1 MIVSFLIR
9 LENSDFFTFIR
20 QSAYTYPVILALHL
34 VCISLFAA
42 MILVTDI
49 RMLRW
54 GMRSQPVSD
63 IVNQL
68 RWPKRIGFVLVATC
82 GILLFGSKAEEYY
95 HNVFFRFKLL
105 FFLLIAI
112 HALVFR
118 PRVYNHVGELDLGK
132 ETPGRAKLAAALSLL
147 LWVGVAC
154 AGRGIGY
161 LEGFGRRFILRLQV
175 ISVDA
180 PASSRPVV
188 VAKLDRLARSI
199 RDANLS

>member
-9 LENSDFFTFIR
+9 LENTDFFTFIR

-49 RMLRW
+49 RMLGW

-68 RWPKRIGFVLVATC
+68 RVPKRIGFILVATC
-82 GILLFGSKAEEYY
+82 GILLFGSKAEVYY
-95 HNVFFRFKLL
+95 HNVGFRLKFL
-105 FFLLIAI
+105 FFSLIAI

-118 PRVYNHVGELDLGK
+118 PRVYNAGQLDQGK

-147 LWVGVAC
+147 LWVSVAC
-154 AGRGIGY
+154 AGRAIGY
-161 LEGFGRRFILRLQV
+161 IE
-175 ISVDA
+175 
-180 PASSRPVV
+180 AS
-188 VAKLDRLARSI
+188 AGD
-199 RDANLS
+199 LSTFR